1 MTVDEILTV
10 TDRATKMVV
19 LIPCSSLWNAAD
31 VADNFWWEV
40 LRYHGLPRSII
51 SDRRPMFVS
60 EFWTEL
66 MKFLD
71 IDARRPSPY
80 HPHANGQAERTNQT
94 LKQVP
99 MTLLLSQDETRWP
112 ELIVL
117 AEIAINGAPIA
128 NTEYSPF
135 YLNFGYHPVF
145 WWDLPDRQEPGPG
158 AKKEAVRGMLHRMKD
173 DWKMVRAA
181 FKKEQDRAAAYADRR
196 RADY

>member
-1 MTVDEILTV
+1 MGHLEIPVRKWESVSVDFISLPETTSRTSDIPVDEILTV

-19 LIPCSSLWNAAD
+19 LISCSSRWNAAE

-40 LRYHGLPRSII
+40 VRYHGLPRSII
-51 SDRRPMFVS
+51 SDRGPVFVS

-71 IDARRPSPY
+71 IDARRSSPY
-80 HPHANGQAERTNQT
+80 HPQANGQAERTNQT
-94 LKQVP
+94 LKQVLR
-99 MTLLLSQDETRWP
+99 TLLLSQDETRWP

-145 WWDLPDRQEPGPG
+145 
-158 AKKEAVRGMLHRMKD
+158 
-173 DWKMVRAA
+173 
-181 FKKEQDRAAAYADRR
+181 
-196 RADY
+196 